1 MALAR
6 VAGWG
11 IVALAVAGLGV
22 WGTLAL
28 HYSGVSPGWLRATL
42 AAAFGLLTV
51 AALGA
56 IGGGW
61 RRGTILA
68 AFAAAFLVLLVYWRT
83 IEPSNDRDWAP
94 EVARL
99 PHATVDGDRVTLH
112 DIRNFDY
119 RTETDFTPA
128 YYDRTFD
135 LRKLDAVDVVTV
147 YWMGPAI
154 AHVFLSFG
162 FGDEHVAVSVEAR
175 KERGEGYSS
184 VQGFFKRYEL
194 IYIVGDERDLIRVR
208 TNYRRDPPED
218 VYLYR
223 VRGPAENSRRLFLEY
238 VRAINALREQ
248 PRFYD
253 TLTTNCT
260 TSIVLHTR
268 VNPGHLP
275 LSWKVLLSGY
285 AAEYVYERGRLDTS
299 LPFEELRR
307 RSRIN
312 DAAQAADQAPDFS
325 RRIRRGLP
333 DPNRAFAAG
342 PSIRSSGP
350 TSPPG
355 RAELPPR
362 RHRLEPVPV
371 GVQERRLEQ
380 VPPPRVSAGPELL
393 HPAARVH

>member
-1 MALAR
+1 MIAAIAR
-6 VAGWG
+6 GLGWS
-11 IVALAVAGLGV
+11 IVALATVGV
-22 WGTLAL
+22 GIWGTLAV
-28 HYSGVSPGWLRATL
+28 HYADLAPGWLREAL
-42 AAAFGLLTV
+42 AAAFGLLAL
-51 AALGA
+51 AALGSIA
-56 IGGGW
+56 A
-61 RRGTILA
+61 RRHRAPALA
-68 AFAAAFLVLLVYWRT
+68 VFAMAFLAVLLYWRT
-83 IEPSNDRDWAP
+83 IEPSNERDWAP

-99 PHATVDGDRVTLH
+99 PHATVAGDLITLH

-135 LRKLDAVDVVTV
+135 LRRLDALDVVTS

-162 FGDEHVAVSVEAR
+162 FGDEHLAVSVEAR

-194 IYIVGDERDLIRVR
+194 IYVVGDERDLIRVR

-223 VRGPAENSRRLFLEY
+223 VRGPVENARRLFLEY
-238 VRAINALREQ
+238 VHAIDALRDE

-260 TSIVLHTR
+260 TTILLHTR

-285 AAEYVYERGRLDTS
+285 AAEHAYEQGRLDRS
-299 LPFEELRR
+299 LPFDELHR

-312 DAAQAADQAPDFS
+312 DAARAADQAPDFS
-325 RRIRRGLP
+325 RRIRAGLP
-333 DPNRAFAAG
+333 GLDG
-342 PSIRSSGP
+342 GGS
-350 TSPPG
+350 
-355 RAELPPR
+355 
-362 RHRLEPVPV
+362 
-371 GVQERRLEQ
+371 
-380 VPPPRVSAGPELL
+380 
-393 HPAARVH
+393 

>member
-1 MALAR
+1 MIAAIAR
-6 VAGWG
+6 GLGWS
-11 IVALAVAGLGV
+11 IVALSTVGVGV
-22 WGTLAL
+22 WGTLAV
-28 HYSGVSPGWLRATL
+28 HYADLAPGWLREAL
-42 AAAFGLLTV
+42 AAAFGLLAL
-51 AALGA
+51 AALGSIA
-56 IGGGW
+56 A
-61 RRGTILA
+61 RRHRAPALA
-68 AFAAAFLVLLVYWRT
+68 VFAMAFLAVLLYWRT
-83 IEPSNDRDWAP
+83 VEPSNERDWAP

-99 PHATVDGDRVTLH
+99 PHATVAGDLITLH

-119 RTETDFTPA
+119 RTETHFTPA

-135 LRKLDAVDVVTV
+135 LRRLDALDVVTS

-194 IYIVGDERDLIRVR
+194 IYVVGDERDLIRVR

-223 VRGPAENSRRLFLEY
+223 VRGPVENARRLFLEY
-238 VRAINALREQ
+238 VHAIDALRDE

-260 TSIVLHTR
+260 TTILLHTR

-285 AAEYVYERGRLDTS
+285 AAEHAYEQGRLDRS
-299 LPFEELRR
+299 LPFDELHR

-312 DAAQAADQAPDFS
+312 DAARAADQAPDFS
-325 RRIRRGLP
+325 RRIRAGLP
-333 DPNRAFAAG
+333 GLDG
-342 PSIRSSGP
+342 GGS
-350 TSPPG
+350 
-355 RAELPPR
+355 
-362 RHRLEPVPV
+362 
-371 GVQERRLEQ
+371 
-380 VPPPRVSAGPELL
+380 
-393 HPAARVH
+393 

>member
-1 MALAR
+1 VTAAVAR
-6 VAGWG
+6 GLGWG
-11 IVALAVAGLGV
+11 VAGLGVVGTAV

-28 HYSGVSPGWLRATL
+28 HHSDLSPTWLRGILAGVFALLALTAL
-42 AAAFGLLTV
+42 AAI
-51 AALGA
+51 ALRR
-56 IGGGW
+56 
-61 RRGTILA
+61 RRG
-68 AFAAAFLVLLVYWRT
+68 LVLAGFGGALLALFLYWRT
-83 IEPSNDRDWAP
+83 IEPSHDRVWAP

-99 PHATVDGDRVTLH
+99 PHASVVGDLITLH
-112 DIRNFDY
+112 DIRNFEY

-135 LRKLDAVDVVTV
+135 LRRLDTLDVVTS

-154 AHVFLSFG
+154 AHVFLTFG
-162 FGDEHVAVSVEAR
+162 FGDDHVAVSVEAR

-194 IYIVGDERDLIRVR
+194 IYVVGDERDLIRVR

-223 VRGPAENSRRLFLEY
+223 TRGPAENARRIFLDY
-238 VRAINALREQ
+238 VRSINELYAR

-260 TSIVLHTR
+260 TTVLFHTR

-275 LSWKVLLSGY
+275 LSWKVLLSGH
-285 AAEYVYERGRLDTS
+285 AAEYTYENGRLDPS

-312 DAAQAADQAPDFS
+312 AAAVAADRAPDFS
-325 RRIRRGLP
+325 RRIREGRP
-333 DPNRAFAAG
+333 SMAARAG
-342 PSIRSSGP
+342 PGS
-350 TSPPG
+350 
-355 RAELPPR
+355 
-362 RHRLEPVPV
+362 
-371 GVQERRLEQ
+371 
-380 VPPPRVSAGPELL
+380 
-393 HPAARVH
+393 

>member
-1 MALAR
+1 MRGRTPSERAGSSVSHPDRATIGTVAR
-6 VAGWG
+6 FLGWG
-11 IVALAVAGLGV
+11 IVGLTVLGAGV

-28 HYSGVSPGWLRATL
+28 YYAGPPPEWFRTALATGY
-42 AAAFGLLTV
+42 GLVAL
-51 AALGA
+51 AALGSIGARRHRSA
-56 IGGGW
+56 IL
-61 RRGTILA
+61 LA
-68 AFAAAFLVLLVYWRT
+68 FGVALLGLVLYWRT
-83 IEPSNDRDWAP
+83 IEPSHDRDWAP

-99 PHATVDGDRVTLH
+99 PYATVEGDLVTLH
-112 DIRNFDY
+112 DVRSFDY

-128 YYDRTFD
+128 YHDRTFD
-135 LRKLDAVDVVTV
+135 LRKLDALDVVTS

-162 FGDEHVAVSVEAR
+162 FGDDHVAVSVEAR

-184 VQGFFKRYEL
+184 VQGFFRRYEL
-194 IYIVGDERDLIRVR
+194 IYILGDERDLIRVR

-223 VRGPAENSRRLFLEY
+223 ARIPVENARRLFLEY
-238 VRAINALREQ
+238 VRAINALREE

-260 TSIVLHTR
+260 TTILLHTR

-285 AAEYVYERGRLDTS
+285 AAEYVYQQGRLDTS
-299 LPFEELRR
+299 LPFEELQR

-312 DAAQAADQAPDFS
+312 DAARSADVAPDFS

-333 DPNRAFAAG
+333 G
-342 PSIRSSGP
+342 S
-350 TSPPG
+350 
-355 RAELPPR
+355 
-362 RHRLEPVPV
+362 
-371 GVQERRLEQ
+371 
-380 VPPPRVSAGPELL
+380 
-393 HPAARVH
+393 

>member
-1 MALAR
+1 M
-6 VAGWG
+6 
-11 IVALAVAGLGV
+11 GLTVLGAGV

-28 HYSGVSPGWLRATL
+28 HYAGPRPEWFRTAL
-42 AAAFGLLTV
+42 AAGYGLVAL
-51 AALGA
+51 AALGS
-56 IGGGW
+56 IGA
-61 RRGTILA
+61 RRHRSVILL
-68 AFAAAFLVLLVYWRT
+68 AFGVALLGLVLYWRT
-83 IEPSNDRDWAP
+83 IEPSHDRDWAP

-99 PHATVDGDRVTLH
+99 PYATVEGDLVTLH
-112 DIRNFDY
+112 DARSFDY

-135 LRKLDAVDVVTV
+135 LRKLDALDVVTS

-162 FGDEHVAVSVEAR
+162 FGDDHVAVSVEAR

-184 VQGFFKRYEL
+184 VQGFFRRYEL
-194 IYIVGDERDLIRVR
+194 IYILGDERDLIRVR

-223 VRGPAENSRRLFLEY
+223 ARIPVENARRLFLEY
-238 VRAINALREQ
+238 VRAINALREE

-260 TSIVLHTR
+260 TTILLHTR

-285 AAEYVYERGRLDTS
+285 AAEYVYQQGRLDTS
-299 LPFEELRR
+299 LPFEELQR

-312 DAAQAADQAPDFS
+312 DAARSADAAPDFS

-333 DPNRAFAAG
+333 G
-342 PSIRSSGP
+342 S
-350 TSPPG
+350 
-355 RAELPPR
+355 
-362 RHRLEPVPV
+362 
-371 GVQERRLEQ
+371 
-380 VPPPRVSAGPELL
+380 
-393 HPAARVH
+393 

>member
-6 VAGWG
+6 FLGWG
-11 IVALAVAGLGV
+11 VVALAVVGTGV

-28 HYSGVSPGWLRATL
+28 HYSGLSPGWLREAL
-42 AAAFGLLTV
+42 AAAFGLLALV
-51 AALGA
+51 ALGA
-56 IGGGW
+56 IGAGW
-61 RRGTILA
+61 RRGAVLA
-68 AFAAAFLVLLVYWRT
+68 AFAVAFLGLLLHWRT
-83 IEPSNDRDWAP
+83 IEPSRDRDWAP

-99 PHATVDGDRVTLH
+99 PHVTVDGDLVTLH

-128 YYDRTFD
+128 YYDRTVD
-135 LRKLDAVDVVTV
+135 LRKLDALDVVTS

-162 FGDEHVAVSVEAR
+162 FGDDHVAVSVEAR

-194 IYIVGDERDLIRVR
+194 IYLVGDERDLIRVR
-208 TNYRRDPPED
+208 TNYRHDPPED

-223 VRGPAENSRRLFLEY
+223 VCGPVENARRLFLEY
-238 VRAINALREQ
+238 VRAINALRER

-260 TSIVLHTR
+260 TTILLHTR

-285 AAEYVYERGRLDTS
+285 AAEYVYERGRFDTG
-299 LPFEELRR
+299 LPFEDLRR

-312 DAAQAADQAPDFS
+312 DAARAADRAPDFS
-325 RRIRRGLP
+325 RRIREGLP
-333 DPNRAFAAG
+333 GQDGGSA
-342 PSIRSSGP
+342 
-350 TSPPG
+350 PG
-355 RAELPPR
+355 
-362 RHRLEPVPV
+362 
-371 GVQERRLEQ
+371 
-380 VPPPRVSAGPELL
+380 S
-393 HPAARVH
+393 

>member
-1 MALAR
+1 MIAGTVR
-6 VAGWG
+6 VLGWASVG
-11 IVALAVAGLGV
+11 LLVAAAGV
-22 WGTLAL
+22 WGALAL
-28 HYSGVSPGWLRATL
+28 HYSGLSPGWLWG
-42 AAAFGLLTV
+42 AAA
-51 AALGA
+51 AALGLLA
-56 IGGGW
+56 LAALGSIAAG
-61 RRGTILA
+61 RRRAPLLA
-68 AFAAAFLVLLVYWRT
+68 AFALAFAGLLLYWRT
-83 IEPSNDRDWAP
+83 IAPSNDRDWAP

-99 PHATVDGDRVTLH
+99 PYATIAGDLVTLH

-135 LRKLDAVDVVTV
+135 LRRLAALDLVTS
-147 YWMGPAI
+147 YWMGPMI

-162 FGDEHVAVSVEAR
+162 FGDQHVAVSIEAR

-184 VQGFFKRYEL
+184 IQGFFKRYEL

-223 VRGPAENSRRLFLEY
+223 ARVPIENIRRLFLEY
-238 VRAINALREQ
+238 VRAMNALREH

-260 TSIVLHTR
+260 TTILLHTR

-275 LSWKVLLSGY
+275 LSWKVLLSGH

-299 LPFEELRR
+299 VPFSELQR

-312 DAAQAADQAPDFS
+312 DAAREADGSPDFS
-325 RRIRRGLP
+325 RRIRVGLP
-333 DPNRAFAAG
+333 GIGAG
-342 PSIRSSGP
+342 S
-350 TSPPG
+350 
-355 RAELPPR
+355 
-362 RHRLEPVPV
+362 
-371 GVQERRLEQ
+371 
-380 VPPPRVSAGPELL
+380 
-393 HPAARVH
+393 

>member
-1 MALAR
+1 VTSGTPSGVFRSKRFSHDRARIAR
-6 VAGWG
+6 VPRLLGWSV
-11 IVALAVAGLGV
+11 VALTVLGAGV

-28 HYSGVSPGWLRATL
+28 HYADLSPRWLRPGL
-42 AAAFGLLTV
+42 AAGYGLLAL
-51 AALGA
+51 AALGSIGSRRHRSA
-56 IGGGW
+56 ILPLFG
-61 RRGTILA
+61 
-68 AFAAAFLVLLVYWRT
+68 AAFLGLLLHWRG
-83 IEPSNDRDWAP
+83 IEPSHDRDWAP

-99 PHATVDGDRVTLH
+99 PHATIEGDLVTLH

-119 RTETDFTPA
+119 RTETDFTAA
-128 YYDRTFD
+128 YDERTFD
-135 LRKLDAVDVVTV
+135 LRKLNALDVVTS

-162 FGDEHVAVSVEAR
+162 FGDDHVAVSVEAR
-175 KERGEGYSS
+175 KERAEGYSS

-194 IYIVGDERDLIRVR
+194 IYVVGDERDLIRVR

-223 VRGPAENSRRLFLEY
+223 ARVPVENVRRLFLEY
-238 VRAINALREQ
+238 VRAINALGDA

-253 TLTTNCT
+253 TVTTNCT
-260 TSIVLHTR
+260 TTILLHTR

-285 AAEYVYERGRLDTS
+285 AAEYAYQQGRLDTS

-312 DAAQAADQAPDFS
+312 DAARAADAAPDFS

-333 DPNRAFAAG
+333 G
-342 PSIRSSGP
+342 S
-350 TSPPG
+350 
-355 RAELPPR
+355 
-362 RHRLEPVPV
+362 
-371 GVQERRLEQ
+371 
-380 VPPPRVSAGPELL
+380 
-393 HPAARVH
+393 